1 MNFLNYLFYNKKD
14 NYKAL
19 GLFIVFLLFFL
30 GMNYPFIT
38 YIKENADILSTH
50 SPFYDAPFT
59 LNLFNFDPSM
69 YYGFSNSTIIHPFMS
84 FVSGSFI
91 FISKA
96 FGHHLFYLVFQ
107 SAVNALSVVMIFYY
121 LRIKNTDNVVP
132 LLFAI
137 FFGISSYSIFTALIP
152 DSYAYAQFFIILSV
166 LYLQYSRVQ
175 ARTNVASLSALSLLN
190 FGITSTNIATFMSS
204 LFISIIDR
212 NNKNT
217 FKKFLRIF
225 LIFLLLVGIFTWLQY
240 ILFDGKSWISNWLH
254 TVNAGGFSYVSA
266 FSFSHHWKAI
276 YMLVI
281 SPILTPDITL
291 VDPGIVAFV
300 TDLARPYPFYVHI
313 IGFSLIVLAILGFVK
328 GIKTRENWVFAMYIL
343 FAFTL
348 HIVVGYGLA
357 TFNYDL
363 YLYAGHYLFAF
374 FLLSAKYIMQIKDK
388 RIKNILVGIILVFVL
403 TTLTN
408 NVIKHIDALNY
419 VEQSYLH
426 MDPVSKD

>member
-19 GLFIVFLLFFL
+19 GLFIVFLLFFI

-50 SPFYDAPFT
+50 SPFYEAPFT
-59 LNLFNFDPSM
+59 LNIFNFDPSM

-96 FGHHLFYLVFQ
+96 FGNHLFYLIFQ

-121 LRIKNTDNVVP
+121 LRIKNTGNVVP

-175 ARTNVASLSALSLLN
+175 TRTNVASLSALSLLN

-212 NNKNT
+212 NDKNT

-240 ILFDGKSWISNWLH
+240 LLFDGKSWISNWLQ

-388 RIKNILVGIILVFVL
+388 RIKNILVGVILVFVL

-419 VEQSYLH
+419 IEQSYLH
-426 MDPVSKD
+426 MDPISKD